1 MGIEIPPPKGG
12 PAVFTNSSPGNES
25 PDALSPDEESL
36 RTPEL
41 GDDLN
46 DGESVCLSEGETVN
60 TDSYTNPHL
69 SINSVSIHCLFVCLF
84 YLDGTIDSQHRDEED
99 GTDVSNAA
107 SMANN
112 VVLTPPLMLRS
123 H

>member
-25 PDALSPDEESL
+25 PEALSPDEERL

-46 DGESVCLSEGETVN
+46 DGGSVCLSEGETATTDTHMN
-60 TDSYTNPHL
+60 THL
-69 SINSVSIHCLFVCLF
+69 SVNSVFIHCFF
-84 YLDGTIDSQHRDEED
+84 YLDGTIDSQHRDGED

-107 SMANN
+107 PMANN
-112 VVLTPPLMLRS
+112 VVLHYSSDITIEPHQM
-123 H
+123 